1 MGSMGPSPFNI
12 ITLLVICKYSSVDR
26 LFYVTAFAL
35 RFVSNLKLS
44 VQKQNLETNY
54 LITGEFQKAE
64 NIWIKSVQE
73 RFAKNNSN
81 IN

>member
-1 MGSMGPSPFNI
+1 MGPSPFNI

-26 LFYVTAFAL
+26 LFCVTTFAL

-44 VQKQNLETNY
+44 VQKQNFERNY
-54 LITGEFQKAE
+54 LFTGEFQKAE
-64 NIWIKSVQE
+64 NIWIKSVQGK
-73 RFAKNNSN
+73 FAKNNSN